1 MEASNN
7 EFPGFQSLVP
17 TNEYAIAQKPSLSWL
32 QRRAPHRLQLN
43 LANNLECKAAVRSSG
58 GNNIDSSSTTSPY
71 FPSKDPIPLLSPLVL
86 PSMLESPIIQ
96 QANHGKSG

>member
-1 MEASNN
+1 MEATDI
-7 EFPGFQSLVP
+7 EFPGFQCSVP
-17 TNEYAIAQKPSLSWL
+17 SKEFAIAQKPSLSRL

-43 LANNLECKAAVRSSG
+43 LASNLECKGAVMSSG
-58 GNNIDSSSTTSPY
+58 GNIDSSSTISPY

-96 QANHGKSG
+96 KANQGKSG